1 MSKKIN
7 FKVDWNDA
15 PDWALFHHFQKNGN
29 GIWKGLIIHPD
40 KDYHIIT
47 SANSGNKI
55 PENSNWQ
62 NSITLRPKGA
72 KKTGKFMPYSIHN
85 AIFLES
91 GWEER
96 IKKQFEI

>member
-1 MSKKIN
+1 MNNKTN
-7 FKVDWNDA
+7 FEVDWKDA

-55 PENSNWQ
+55 EKNINWED
-62 NSITLRPKGA
+62 SITLRPKSA
-72 KKTGKFMPYSIHN
+72 KKTGKFLPYSITN
-85 AIFLES
+85 AFLLEP

-96 IKKQFEI
+96 IEKQFKK